1 METPSTPRGGQASR
15 TKRSNDWVTYVS
27 VEDMERLV
35 DAMEN
40 PRPLGPRLRRAIER
54 TMACRHR

>member
-1 METPSTPRGGQASR
+1 MENPSPPQGGQTSR

-27 VEDMERLV
+27 ADEMERLL
-35 DAMEN
+35 DMIEN

-54 TMACRHR
+54 ARACRQG